1 MEQEGACLVFC
12 SEAKA
17 KELLSSQLIHELETL
32 FHTSI
37 QYQTGA
43 FVIQRREMSHALQQ
57 KCKQSLV
64 LLTNTYSSTPG
75 AQWFWHNGRS
85 FTPYDA
91 LSAAQIEQAFTEKR
105 RYLILEIRGKPY
117 QIDIAALTQTDL
129 SSRKFRS
136 IVRAPLQTGKQ
147 PVWGYWTET
156 GFQTLSP
163 ENGQIL
169 TQALQSRRPLVT
181 LRVGETEMRADV
193 ARLLMRDESLKKEF
207 RLGYQ

>member
-12 SEAKA
+12 NEAKA
-17 KELLSSQLIHELETL
+17 KELQTSQLIHELETL
-32 FHTSI
+32 FRTSI

-43 FVIQRREMSHALQQ
+43 FVIPRREMSPALQQ

-64 LLTNTYSSTPG
+64 QLVNTYSSTPG
-75 AQWFWHNGRS
+75 AQWFWHNGRG
-85 FTPYDA
+85 FTPYDS

-117 QIDIAALTQTDL
+117 QIDLAALTQTDL
-129 SSRKFRS
+129 STRRPRA
-136 IVRAPLQTGKQ
+136 ILRAPQQTGK
-147 PVWGYWTET
+147 PPLWGYWADA

-169 TQALQSRRPLVT
+169 TQALQSRRPFVT

-193 ARLLMRDESLKKEF
+193 ARLLLRDESLKKEF